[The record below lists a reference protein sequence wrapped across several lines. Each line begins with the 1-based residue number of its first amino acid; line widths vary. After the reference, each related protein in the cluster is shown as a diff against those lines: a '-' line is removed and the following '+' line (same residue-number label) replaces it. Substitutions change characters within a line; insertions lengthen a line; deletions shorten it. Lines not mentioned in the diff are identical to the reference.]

1 MYQELGIFATSISFK
16 FDPIGPKSVFRMI
29 VEFILVCVDQPSFES
44 SDCILYRW
52 KRSINLSS
60 TLIFYMD
67 NIVKSIILGFIL
79 QHRLA

>member
-1 MYQELGIFATSISFK
+1 MTQEMLDQTICSCLQKTMYQELGIFATSTSFK

-52 KRSINLSS
+52 KHE
-60 TLIFYMD
+60 F
-67 NIVKSIILGFIL
+67 K
-79 QHRLA
+79 